1 MDDWNSR
8 PKAEGR
14 VGRAIISNDDIYY
27 YILAELKKKSFW
39 RGSLFPPP
47 PPIIIIHPMTWL
59 KRGLLSCLPAV
70 CNLVFYLKGYDGP
83 CQTLSDPPYIFTY
96 RDTSAL

>member
-1 MDDWNSR
+1 MIGIVGR
-8 PKAEGR
+8 RR
-14 VGRAIISNDDIYY
+14 VGRARINNDDIYY
-27 YILAELKKKSFW
+27 DILAQFGRKKKSFW
-39 RGSLFPPP
+39 RGCFPPP

-59 KRGLLSCLPAV
+59 KRGLHSCLPAV

-83 CQTLSDPPYIFTY
+83 WQTLSDSPYIFTH

>member
-1 MDDWNSR
+1 MIGIVGR
-8 PKAEGR
+8 RR
-14 VGRAIISNDDIYY
+14 VGRARINNDDIYY
-27 YILAELKKKSFW
+27 GILAQFGRKKKIFLEGFFS
-39 RGSLFPPP
+39 PP

-59 KRGLLSCLPAV
+59 KRGLHSCLPAV

-83 CQTLSDPPYIFTY
+83 WQTLSDPPYIFTY